1 MGTSI
6 TGKQLIEAL
15 DACVRNIPPRV
26 LYLLEDIVR
35 SINRDVTLYTLVG
48 CQSSMAPIDG
58 WCGATLTFYS
68 VEEKRDRR
76 VDISRFKH
84 YDVVLYAHA
93 PETWLL
99 SWLLCT
105 LFPISPVSTLNLGEP
120 LIVALETYAQRGYL
134 RTANFDV
141 VAYFLWT
148 YAEEPLRQFL
158 YEILQAM
165 ENENKQ
171 ALEKYYGKETA

>member
-1 MGTSI
+1 
-6 TGKQLIEAL
+6 
-15 DACVRNIPPRV
+15 
-26 LYLLEDIVR
+26 
-35 SINRDVTLYTLVG
+35 
-48 CQSSMAPIDG
+48 
-58 WCGATLTFYS
+58 
-68 VEEKRDRR
+68 
-76 VDISRFKH
+76 
-84 YDVVLYAHA
+84 
-93 PETWLL
+93 
-99 SWLLCT
+99 
-105 LFPISPVSTLNLGEP
+105 
-120 LIVALETYAQRGYL
+120 LETYAQRGYL